1 MTCDLLTF
9 LLLHLIF
16 QTDHETTAG
25 VLNPITDIGRSVKKH
40 LPDCSFIVDSMSAF
54 GAYDVD
60 VHKDQIDYL
69 VSSANKNIEGVPGF
83 SFVIC
88 KRDVLERDGIH
99 ARTVT
104 LDLLS
109 QLNGLNANGQFRFTP
124 PTHALMA
131 FHQAL
136 NEHET
141 EGKIGFFFL
150 FFIVSI

>member
-83 SFVIC
+83 SFAIC

-141 EGKIGFFFL
+141 EGKIGMYCFSFSL
-150 FFIVSI
+150 